1 MQRFPNLL
9 AVSLAL
15 GFLPMG
21 QATAMGFGNTL
32 GATTLGH
39 PLNFAVMLR
48 LEPDER
54 IEASC
59 VKADVSIGDH
69 PLSSLSVQVRI
80 EGRPG
85 STERRLRI
93 TTTVPV
99 EEPVVGI
106 ALNVGCPTRL
116 SRNYVVFADPPS
128 ATATAPA
135 NALPDLSNE
144 PDPSAA
150 PLASLISPQAE
161 PPARSTLPRVAPG
174 PSASRPR
181 SAAGQASG
189 APAATRP
196 SAKAGALDKAPRS
209 RKPAAEPAR
218 PKGPTLQLDPVET
231 DALISPSLRMSSQ
244 LTPLAE
250 AAQAAGSAPYR
261 FIDPE
266 LVQRLEAQ
274 DRLKALEA
282 SMNQL
287 RVEGQARQ
295 QSLADLQAK
304 VQQAQA
310 ARYANPLV
318 YALALLCALLAAGL
332 GFLVWQ
338 RWRERQAAAWWVE
351 PPAPTPTPASGST
364 PAEPPRT
371 IPAPIAPEPFS
382 GGAVLVDT
390 PPPVRKRP
398 AAPAPLSPM
407 LSDVTLT
414 PRAVAAMQATLARAT
429 EPGSDIDPDSLEPH
443 RPMSADELIDLDQ
456 QVEFFVV
463 LGQDDAAVDL
473 LMGHVR
479 STGGV
484 SPLPYLKL
492 MEIYRRRGERDPY
505 DRIRE
510 RFNRRFNAYAIEW
523 DEHDPSKERDLEEGF
538 PELLARIQSLW
549 SAPAEAMAALD
560 GALFRRNQG
569 PPFDV
574 PAYRDL
580 LFLYG
585 IARDLAERD
594 VRPEGVDLLL
604 PIDSGLGVT
613 LDLSEPAVR
622 PDAAPMPLRSDP
634 VPPAPQIERLSLDL
648 DISTDPAKLSGGG
661 AASPDAPDS
670 RPGLDFDLSE
680 LSELDSTRQPK
691 TRGSS
696 R

>member
-93 TTTVPV
+93 TTTVPI

-128 ATATAPA
+128 ASAVAPA
-135 NALPDLSNE
+135 NALPELTDQ

-161 PPARSTLPRVAPG
+161 PAPRSTLPRVAPG

-181 SAAGQASG
+181 AAASPAAGA
-189 APAATRP
+189 AATRP
-196 SAKAGALDKAPRS
+196 TAKAGASTKSPRTQ
-209 RKPAAEPAR
+209 KPAAEPAR
-218 PKGPTLQLDPVET
+218 PRGPTLQLDPVET

-244 LTPLAE
+244 LTPLAQ

-295 QSLADLQAK
+295 QSLADLQAR

-318 YALALLCALLAAGL
+318 YALAVLCALLAAGL

-351 PPAPTPTPASGST
+351 PPAPSPTAASAAT

-371 IPAPIAPEPFS
+371 IPAAMAPEPFA

-398 AAPAPLSPM
+398 AAPAPMSPM
-407 LSDVTLT
+407 ASDVTLT
-414 PRAVAAMQATLARAT
+414 PRAVAAMQATLSRAT
-429 EPGSDIDPDSLEPH
+429 EPGADIDPDSLEPH

-538 PELLARIQSLW
+538 PELLTRIQSLW

-613 LDLSEPAVR
+613 LDLSAPEPR
-622 PDAAPMPLRSDP
+622 PDSAPMPLHSDP
-634 VPPAPQIERLSLDL
+634 VPPAPQVERLSLDL
-648 DISTDPAKLSGGG
+648 DISTDPAKLSGPG
-661 AASPDAPDS
+661 AAPPDAAES
-670 RPGLDFDLSE
+670 HPGLDFDLSE
-680 LSELDSTRQPK
+680 LSELDTTRKPK
-691 TRGSS
+691 TRGGGS

>member
-1 MQRFPNLL
+1 
-9 AVSLAL
+9 
-15 GFLPMG
+15 
-21 QATAMGFGNTL
+21 MGFGNTL

-39 PLNFAVMLR
+39 PLNFGVVLR

-85 STERRLRI
+85 STERRLRV
-93 TTTVPV
+93 TTTVPI
-99 EEPVVGI
+99 EEPVVAI
-106 ALNVGCPTRL
+106 ALNVGCPARL

-128 ATATAPA
+128 ATTTAPA
-135 NALPDLSNE
+135 SALPDISDQ
-144 PDPSAA
+144 PDASSS
-150 PLASLISPQAE
+150 PLASVISPQGE
-161 PPARSTLPRVAPG
+161 PPVRSTLPRVAPG
-174 PSASRPR
+174 ASAQRPR
-181 SAAGQASG
+181 AASNPAPGASAPRPAVATG
-189 APAATRP
+189 AARKATRSP
-196 SAKAGALDKAPRS
+196 
-209 RKPAAEPAR
+209 KPAAESAR

-250 AAQAAGSAPYR
+250 AARAAGSAPYR

-266 LVQRLEAQ
+266 LVDRLQAQ

-287 RVEGQARQ
+287 RTEGQVRQ
-295 QSLADLQAK
+295 QSIADLQAK
-304 VQQAQA
+304 VQQAQS

-351 PPAPTPTPASGST
+351 PPAPAPAAALAGTPAD
-364 PAEPPRT
+364 PPRT
-371 IPAPIAPEPFS
+371 IPAAMSPEPFA

-390 PPPVRKRP
+390 PPPVRKRS
-398 AAPAPLSPM
+398 AAPRPPSPM
-407 LSDVTLT
+407 ASDVTLT
-414 PRAVAAMQATLARAT
+414 PRAVAAMQATLSRAT
-429 EPGSDIDPDSLEPH
+429 EPGTDLDPDSLEPH

-510 RFNRRFNAYAIEW
+510 RFNRRFNAYAVEW
-523 DEHDPSKERDLEEGF
+523 DENDPTKERDLEEGF
-538 PELLARIQSLW
+538 PDVLARVQSLW

-604 PIDSGLGVT
+604 PIDSLAIT
-613 LDLSEPAVR
+613 LDLPATGDSSGPR
-622 PDAAPMPLRSDP
+622 PDAALLPPP
-634 VPPAPQIERLSLDL
+634 GTPAPPAPQVERLSLDL
-648 DISTDPAKLSGGG
+648 DISTDPARLAG
-661 AASPDAPDS
+661 AAAAPNDAGVS
-670 RPGLDFDLSE
+670 HPGLDFDLSE
-680 LSELDSTRQPK
+680 LSALDAPRQPK
-691 TRGSS
+691 TRGS